1 MKMNFITK
9 HVVLFSGVSM
19 RKILLLI
26 FIFMFFLTE
35 AGAYSIKVYD
45 QMGNRV
51 GTYKKD
57 GDNYVLYDFYDKK
70 VDDPSTLIKN
80 APNQK
85 TLKEYSQ
92 TFYDEN
98 MIPIFTYSTGLYGND
113 GMYYPRGFYPP
124 RCWYNTST
132 PSIVRPANKSIIKS
146 EKATNIIKTGF

>member
-1 MKMNFITK
+1 M
-9 HVVLFSGVSM
+9 
-19 RKILLLI
+19 I
-26 FIFMFFLTE
+26 FVAE
-35 AGAYSIKVYD
+35 ANAYSIKVYD

-51 GTYKKD
+51 GTYKRE
-57 GDNYVLYDFYDKK
+57 GDNYVLYDFHDKK
-70 VDDPSTLIKN
+70 VDDPSALIKN

-98 MIPIFTYSTGLYGND
+98 MMPIFTYSTGLYGNG
-113 GMYYPRGFYPP
+113 GMHYPRGFYPP

-146 EKATNIIKTGF
+146 EKATNVIKTGLGPSY